1 MSQDDLFGPDPQG
14 SLFTDEVAPVSYRPD
29 PEKVR
34 AKILRIITEARAAE
48 TLPWDAQR
56 LRFYR
61 TVVPQMS
68 LWLPEEEAAQLR
80 FEFDEELKRLE
91 LASAA

>member
-1 MSQDDLFGPDPQG
+1 MSQNDLFETDPQG
-14 SLFTDEVAPVSYRPD
+14 SLFTEEAAPANYRPD
-29 PEKVR
+29 PDKVR
-34 AKILRIITEARAAE
+34 SKILRIITEARAAE

-68 LWLPEEEAAQLR
+68 LWLPEDEAAQLR

>member
-1 MSQDDLFGPDPQG
+1 MQKDDLFGNSQS
-14 SLFTDEVAPVSYRPD
+14 SLFPEAAAPVDYRPD

-34 AKILRIITEARAAE
+34 AKILRIITEARSAE
-48 TLPWDAQR
+48 TFPWDSARQK
-56 LRFYR
+56 FYR

-80 FEFDEELKRLE
+80 FEFDEEFKRLA
-91 LASAA
+91 LAEAA

>member
-1 MSQDDLFGPDPQG
+1 MRREAMTQDDLFPEA
-14 SLFTDEVAPVSYRPD
+14 SAPKSYRPD

-34 AKILRIITEARAAE
+34 AKILRIITEARGAE

-68 LWLPEEEAAQLR
+68 LWLPDEEAAQLR
-80 FEFDEELKRLE
+80 FEFDEEVRRLE

>member
-1 MSQDDLFGPDPQG
+1 MIQDDLFGPDPQG
-14 SLFTDEVAPVSYRPD
+14 SLFTDEAAPASYRPD

-34 AKILRIITEARAAE
+34 AKILAIITEARTAE

-80 FEFDEELKRLE
+80 FAFDEEVKRLE
-91 LASAA
+91 LSSAA

>member
-1 MSQDDLFGPDPQG
+1 MSQNDLFGNPQA
-14 SLFTDEVAPVSYRPD
+14 SLFPEDTAPVNCRPD

-34 AKILRIITEARAAE
+34 AKILRIITEARSAE

-68 LWLPEEEAAQLR
+68 LWLPEDEAAQLR
-80 FEFDEELKRLE
+80 FEFDEEVKRLE
-91 LASAA
+91 LAA

>member
-1 MSQDDLFGPDPQG
+1 MTQNDFFGNPQT
-14 SLFTDEVAPVSYRPD
+14 SLFPEDTAPVNYRPD

-34 AKILRIITEARAAE
+34 AKILRIITEARSAD

-68 LWLPEEEAAQLR
+68 LWLPEDEAAQLR
-80 FEFDEELKRLE
+80 FAFDEEVKRLE
-91 LASAA
+91 MAA